1 MKYAEAQM
9 GRIFILRLEDGDIV
23 HEAIEQLARD
33 HSIQAAAV
41 ILLGGAD
48 DGSKLVVGPELD
60 RVFPI
65 HPMELVLEGVHEAA
79 GIGTIYPDE
88 NGNPTL
94 HMHMACGRDGSSR
107 TGCVR
112 RGVKTWQILE
122 GVLFELKGTNCF
134 RKFDERI
141 GFRMLYHPKTGEN
154 H

>member
-1 MKYAEAQM
+1 MQYTESKL
-9 GRIFILRLEDGDIV
+9 GRIYILRLEDGDVV
-23 HEAIEQLARD
+23 HEAIEQFARD
-33 HSIQAAAV
+33 HSILAAAV

-48 DGSKLVVGPELD
+48 DGSKLVVGPEMD

-65 HPMELVLEGVHEAA
+65 HPMELILKGAHEAA

-88 NGNPTL
+88 SGNPNL

-122 GVLFELKGTNCF
+122 GVLFELTGTTCF

-141 GFRMLYHPKTGEN
+141 GFRLLHQPGPEKS
-154 H
+154 